1 MHGIYWQQKE
11 EEQNNCSKWRRKKY
25 EGEAAFTVDEKQ
37 DDKCN
42 RDIENDTDDATHDSS
57 NN

>member
-1 MHGIYWQQKE
+1 MALTGSKKRKNRTTAASGE
-11 EEQNNCSKWRRKKY
+11 EKRY

-37 DDKCN
+37 EDDKCN